1 MTPLRF
7 INKMSKFQPLKI
19 KYINDLTPA
28 VLVEV
33 FKVNETISYGLRM
46 RKELHTKY
54 PKKVIYDTE
63 TIFSLSQK
71 IWVLSRQD
79 IRDSSSYTYLK
90 RVLENKNPT
99 AHAVYAKQFGNNW
112 FYIPHQQ
119 FLIYLKF
126 K

>member
-1 MTPLRF
+1 
-7 INKMSKFQPLKI
+7 
-19 KYINDLTPA
+19 
-28 VLVEV
+28 
-33 FKVNETISYGLRM
+33 M